1 MENIM
6 EEKMKLL
13 KEKLAELADLRAASA
28 VLEWDQLVNM
38 PEGAAVDRGEQIAT
52 IEKIQH
58 IKSTSD
64 KLGQL
69 LDDLSEYAKQLDPD
83 SDNARLVKVAKRNF
97 DKQSKVPAEY
107 VAEFARESTM
117 AQSVWEKAKGASD
130 FAMFQPNLER
140 LVELRR
146 EYAGFFKPWNHVY
159 DPLLDDFEPGMKTS
173 EVQDIFNILRPKQV
187 ELIKA
192 ISEKE
197 KIDRSFLYLDFP
209 EKVQWEFGEE
219 VITKFGYDWEHGR
232 QDKSAHPFTT
242 SFGINDVRI
251 TTRVKENYLPTA
263 MFGTFH
269 ECGHALY
276 GMGIA
281 QNLNRSPLADGA
293 SMAVHESQS
302 RMWENLI
309 GRSKQFWN
317 HFYPR
322 LKELF
327 PSQLG
332 NVSLE
337 KFYRGINAVEPS
349 LIRVEADEATYNL
362 HIMLRLELEIA
373 LMEGSMAVK
382 DAPEAWN
389 QKFEEYLGIVPPND
403 AEGILQDVHWSFGW
417 FGYFPTY
424 ALGNLV
430 SAQLW
435 EKMSEEIKDIEGK
448 IENAEFDVIL
458 TWLRK
463 NVHVYGA
470 KYEPQELVQKIT
482 GSKINPEPFIKYLN
496 SKFGEIYGL

>member
-1 MENIM
+1 MEENI
-6 EEKMKLL
+6 KLL
-13 KEKLAELADLRAASA
+13 KEKLAELADLHAASA
-28 VLEWDQLVNM
+28 VLGWDQLVNM

-64 KLGQL
+64 EMGQL
-69 LDDLSEYAKQLDPD
+69 LDDLAGYTKGLDPD
-83 SDNARLVKVAKRNF
+83 SDDVRLVRVAKRNF
-97 DKQSKVPAEY
+97 DKQAKVPTEY
-107 VAEFARESTM
+107 VTEIARESTV
-117 AQSVWEKAKGASD
+117 AQSVWEKAKSVSD

-146 EYAGFFKPWNHVY
+146 QYADFFKPWDHVY

-173 EVQDIFNILRPKQV
+173 EVQEIFNTIRPKQV

-197 KIDRSFLYLDFP
+197 KVDRSFLYLDFP
-209 EKVQWEFGEE
+209 EKKQWEFGEE

-276 GMGIA
+276 EMGVA
-281 QNLNRSPLADGA
+281 ENLNRSPLADGA

-322 LKELF
+322 LQELF

-382 DAPEAWN
+382 DAPDAWN
-389 QKFEEYLGIVPPND
+389 QKFKEYLGIVPPND
-403 AEGILQDVHWSFGW
+403 AEGILQDVHWSFGG

-435 EKMSEEIKDIEGK
+435 EKMSEEIKDVEDKLEKG
-448 IENAEFDVIL
+448 EFNVIL
-458 TWLRK
+458 AWLRK
-463 NVHVYGA
+463 NVHVHGA
-470 KYEPQELVQKIT
+470 KYKPQELVQKIT
-482 GSKINPEPFIKYLN
+482 GSKITPEPYIKYLN

>member
-1 MENIM
+1 MK
-6 EEKMKLL
+6 EKMKILR
-13 KEKLAELADLRAASA
+13 EKLAELADLHAASA
-28 VLEWDQLVNM
+28 VLGWDQLVNM

-64 KLGQL
+64 ELGQL
-69 LDDLSEYAKQLDPD
+69 LDDLTEYAKVLDPD
-83 SDNARLVKVAKRNF
+83 SDDARLVKVAKRNF
-97 DKQSKVPAEY
+97 DKQTKVPTEY
-107 VAEFARESTM
+107 VSEIARESTV
-117 AQSVWEKAKGASD
+117 AQSVWEKAKDASD

-146 EYAGFFKPWNHVY
+146 QYADFFKPWDHVY

-173 EVQDIFNILRPKQV
+173 EVQEIFNAIRPKQV

-197 KIDRSFLYLDFP
+197 KVDRSFLYLDFP
-209 EKVQWEFGEE
+209 EKKQWEFGEE

-251 TTRVKENYLPTA
+251 TTRVKENYLPTS

-276 GMGIA
+276 EMGVA

-322 LKELF
+322 LQELF
-327 PSQLG
+327 LSQLG

-337 KFYRGINAVEPS
+337 KFYRGINSVEPS

-382 DAPEAWN
+382 ESPEAWN
-389 QKFEEYLGIVPPND
+389 QKFEEYLGIIPPND
-403 AEGILQDVHWSFGW
+403 AEGILQDVHWSFGG

-435 EKMSEEIKDIEGK
+435 EKMSEEIKDIEEK
-448 IENAEFDVIL
+448 IESAEFDVIL
-458 TWLRK
+458 AWLRE
-463 NVHVYGA
+463 NVHVHGA

-482 GSKINPEPFIKYLN
+482 GSKITPEPYIKYLK